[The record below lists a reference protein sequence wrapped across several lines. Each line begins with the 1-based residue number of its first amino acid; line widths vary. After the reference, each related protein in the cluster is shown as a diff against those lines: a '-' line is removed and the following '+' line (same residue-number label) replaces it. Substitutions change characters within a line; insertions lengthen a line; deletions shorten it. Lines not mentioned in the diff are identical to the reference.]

1 MRLPP
6 KVIAHRGASE
16 HAPENTLPAFEL
28 AWQQGADGVEC
39 DVRLTADCQVVCIH
53 DADTERVAG
62 KTLLVEKHSYA
73 DLQALDVGAWKG
85 AAFKDTCIPL
95 LSGLLAASPFGKQ
108 LFIEVKTG
116 VEILPALLEVLDA
129 SPIDLRVITVIAFD
143 TEVIRSLKQLRP
155 EIRAYWLIDV
165 QSNWLG
171 RSKLKL
177 DDVLDT
183 LIEIRAN
190 GLGLRR
196 HSGINRDMVHAILS
210 ADLALNIWTVDD
222 PTDAR
227 RFDTFGVT
235 SITSNEP
242 AAMLAALFER

>member
-1 MRLPP
+1 MPP
-6 KVIAHRGASE
+6 KVIAHRGASA
-16 HAPENTLPAFEL
+16 HAPENTVPAFEL
-28 AWQQGADGVEC
+28 GWQQGADGVEC

-53 DADTERVAG
+53 DADTDRVSG
-62 KTLLVEKHSYA
+62 KSLLVESHSYA
-73 DLQALDVGAWKG
+73 DLQQLDVGAWKG
-85 AAFKDTCIPL
+85 AEFKDTRIPQ
-95 LSGLLAASPFGKQ
+95 LSELLAISPFGKQ
-108 LFIEVKTG
+108 VFIEVKTG
-116 VEILPALLEVLDA
+116 VEILPALFDVLDA

-143 TEVIRSLKQLRP
+143 VEVIRSLKQQRP
-155 EIRAYWLIDV
+155 ELRAYWLIDV

-183 LIEIRAN
+183 LIEIRAD
-190 GLGLRR
+190 GLGVRC
-196 HSGINRDMVHAILS
+196 HSGINREMVHVILS

-227 RFDTFGVT
+227 RFDSFGVT

-242 AAMLAALFER
+242 AAMVAALK